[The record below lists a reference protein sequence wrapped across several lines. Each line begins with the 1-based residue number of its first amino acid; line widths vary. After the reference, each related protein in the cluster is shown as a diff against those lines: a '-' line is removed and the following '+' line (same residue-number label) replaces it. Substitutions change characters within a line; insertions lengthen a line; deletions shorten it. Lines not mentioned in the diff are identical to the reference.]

1 MGSNQNCL
9 SFTSVNKFPWVNTI
23 YCCTA
28 TDCAK
33 CLSVLKLYPIFT
45 FSHLTFSCSHLH
57 FFSSHL
63 LIFTSSRLHFS
74 SHLTFSSSHLVIF
87 ICLHALT
94 FTSYIFTSSC
104 YLISPVHG
112 RYLNGFAL
120 LHSTACDCATDFNVY
135 FQWHTSQHFPLAS
148 GKRRQCPESTL
159 IHVVS

>member
-1 MGSNQNCL
+1 MCVKLCVSKPLCVQA
-9 SFTSVNKFPWVNTI
+9 SVCKRRLYVKRFLYVFVEKCFCVNDNV
-23 YCCTA
+23 CM
-28 TDCAK
+28 K
-33 CLSVLKLYPIFT
+33 CLSVLKLY
-45 FSHLTFSCSHLH
+45 H
-57 FFSSHL
+57 
-63 LIFTSSRLHFS
+63 IFTSSHLVFTSSLTS
-74 SHLTFSSSHLVIF
+74 SHLTFSSSKVDIF
-87 ICLHALT
+87 ICLHVLI